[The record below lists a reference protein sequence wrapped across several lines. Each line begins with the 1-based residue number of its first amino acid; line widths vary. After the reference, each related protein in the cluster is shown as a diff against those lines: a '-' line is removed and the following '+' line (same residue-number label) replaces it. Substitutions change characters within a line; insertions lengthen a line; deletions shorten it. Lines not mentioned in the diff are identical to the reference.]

1 MSNYALVHLPKPVP
15 TVEYFEK
22 IKTLSEKYWN
32 EIKLD
37 KLLFGY
43 QVQPKSKWKKGLS
56 EEQLQEFEK
65 VMGFEF
71 PLPLRNFYLTM
82 NGLDKPCINVYGN
95 SGEDAAF
102 QPIFYS
108 FPDDLDLI
116 KENIDWIYK
125 KNKTDLNKLKKAKA
139 SRIFP
144 VHGHRFILI
153 DEPGFPILSMHA
165 GDIIY
170 WKDNLSKVLATEIF
184 PDIENEH
191 DFLNI
196 SEKKRWVKFWLE

>member
-1 MSNYALVHLPKPVP
+1 MKSNSTNY
-15 TVEYFEK
+15 YSG
-22 IKTLSEKYWN
+22 IKFSQN
-32 EIKLD
+32 QS
-37 KLLFGY
+37 G
-43 QVQPKSKWKKGLS
+43 KKGLS

-125 KNKTDLNKLKKAKA
+125 KNKTDLHLLW
-139 SRIFP
+139 I
-144 VHGHRFILI
+144 
-153 DEPGFPILSMHA
+153 
-165 GDIIY
+165 
-170 WKDNLSKVLATEIF
+170 
-184 PDIENEH
+184 
-191 DFLNI
+191 
-196 SEKKRWVKFWLE
+196 